1 MEFLFGYDI
10 ISKKE
15 VKNMQNLKSFVAKIA
30 KNTAENA
37 LKRDANSTTCTAVYQ
52 PKAPASLDKF
62 KKHND

>member
-1 MEFLFGYDI
+1 
-10 ISKKE
+10 
-15 VKNMQNLKSFVAKIA
+15 MQNLKSFVAKMA

>member
-1 MEFLFGYDI
+1 
-10 ISKKE
+10 
-15 VKNMQNLKSFVAKIA
+15 MQNLKSVFAKLA
-30 KNTAENA
+30 KTTAENA